1 MALLQ
6 LIDYGSEAY
15 LAAAKL
21 RYRLFYEPHGLD
33 ESIVQTGK
41 DAEDCHVAVIEQD
54 GQVLAYGRL
63 AQTGE
68 HFSIYQMVVEP
79 AWQGQGLGTQ
89 VLQALVAV
97 AEQRGAKSVSLNAK
111 VSQQGFYERHGFE
124 RMSAVFASVTT
135 GVPHVKMEKRL

>member
-6 LIDYGSEAY
+6 FIDYGSEAY

-21 RYRLFYEPHGLD
+21 RYRLFYEPHGLE
-33 ESIVQTGK
+33 ESIVQTAK
-41 DAEDCHVAVIEQD
+41 DAEDCHVAVTTD

-79 AWQGQGLGTQ
+79 AWQGKGLGTQ

-111 VSQQGFYERHGFE
+111 VSRQGFYERHGFE

-135 GVPHVKMEKRL
+135 GVPHIKMERRL